1 MEISSFAVVPLRSS
15 SEQFGLATWQ
25 GRDVPAVGVVI
36 LSKDDT
42 ITDADIERLMPFATQ
57 AGTALVRAS
66 DVERLQDSS
75 EQHAVEKEWL
85 FWMVNG
91 FADPVIL
98 TDANNDIILQ
108 NVRAQTL
115 FKANPDDSE
124 GKRRAIWMNNFL
136 FTAALSTSK
145 LEQNAAGRSAH
156 DLTLV
161 DPIEGTELLFE
172 MRTLP
177 ATNYFNGARGTV
189 AVLTNITDLR
199 HATEQVTQN
208 VHRLQT
214 AEEEIRLERDRLNLI
229 MRSVPNPIILLD
241 IDNQPILM
249 NHEALRLFQASALD
263 SHRSRRAQLCI
274 SNEAKFTSFVSQL
287 RLDPAP
293 GMIAEIVLT
302 DPDTREP
309 LTMSVTS
316 TEVRDE
322 LGTVAATVSVMQDV
336 SRLRELE
343 RRRHRAD
350 PVRLREAGRDRSS
363 GGVDRARDQ
372 QPPRSDQERAVPAHQ
387 QDPGRRSERQIPAD
401 RDQRDR
407 SRVAHSAS
415 DAGLLPGAQ
424 DGADRHQPVDR
435 RVRSADRKAPQAEPR
450 QDRKRSRCAATAGDR
465 FGGPDQTGAAEPDAQ
480 RAAGDAGRRHDLRL
494 DARVARRRS
503 RIPDVRFGAYPDPRY
518 RQGHRRREPAAYLRA
533 ILLDEG
539 RKGHGP
545 RSVGVAGHRAGA
557 WRLDQAAQSRRVG
570 ARRSASRCPSED
582 RPSMASGNLLVV
594 DDEESVAVTMG
605 AILEMDGYNVAVSM
619 SGADALKR
627 IRETS
632 FDLVLTD
639 LRLDDIDGL
648 SIVSE
653 ICRVQPET
661 VSIILTGYASLESA
675 IKALRE
681 GAYDYLIKPCDVD
694 ELRAVVARGIERRQL
709 GLQLKERLA
718 ELETANADDSRDE
731 SRPATARRRGD
742 GPAPG
747 AEHARAG
754 RPRSNSCRR
763 STDSSR
769 ASCRW
774 PRTSSRRR

>member
-1 MEISSFAVVPLRSS
+1 MTPVTEFRSSAPQASTSSQGGPAPATPQSVQSAVVQLIDPRETLTPMLEGLSRALGYRRAIVALYDPARGVLRGTLGLNVPDALVESIEIPLGEAESPMVIALREGVPVRVDDTSKLGEDVEGFLLEMEISNCAVVPLRSS

-36 LSKDDT
+36 LSKDET
-42 ITDADIERLMPFATQ
+42 ISDADIERLMPFATQ

-98 TDANNDIILQ
+98 TDADNDIILQ

-161 DPIEGTELLFE
+161 DPIEGTELLLE

-214 AEEEIRLERDRLNLI
+214 AEEEIALERDRLNLI
-229 MRSVPNPIILLD
+229 MRSVPNPIILMD

-263 SHRSRRAQLCI
+263 SHRSRRAHLCI

-322 LGTVAATVSVMQDV
+322 LGAVAATVSVMQDV

-343 RRRHRAD
+343 RRRIEQILFDSEKLAATGRLAASIAHEINNPLEAIKNALYLLTNKIAPDDPNAKFLQIATKETDRVSRILRQMLGFYRAPKMEPTDINKLIEESEALVEKHLKQNRVKIENDLDEQLPLVIASADQLRQVLLNLMLNGQQAMPEGGTIFVSTRVSHGGD
-350 PVRLREAGRDRSS
+350 PEFLMSDSVHIQIRDTGKGIAEENLPHIFEPFFSTKDEKGTGLGLWVS
-363 GGVDRARDQ
+363 QTIVQAHGG
-372 QPPRSDQERAVPAHQ
+372 S
-387 QDPGRRSERQIPAD
+387 IKL
-401 RDQRDR
+401 R
-407 SRVAHSAS
+407 SREGRGTVFSVA
-415 DAGLLPGAQ
+415 LPI
-424 DGADRHQPVDR
+424 
-435 RVRSADRKAPQAEPR
+435 
-450 QDRKRSRCAATAGDR
+450 
-465 FGGPDQTGAAEPDAQ
+465 GGPTE
-480 RAAGDAGRRHDLRL
+480 
-494 DARVARRRS
+494 
-503 RIPDVRFGAYPDPRY
+503 
-518 RQGHRRREPAAYLRA
+518 
-533 ILLDEG
+533 
-539 RKGHGP
+539 HG
-545 RSVGVAGHRAGA
+545 
-557 WRLDQAAQSRRVG
+557 
-570 ARRSASRCPSED
+570 
-582 RPSMASGNLLVV
+582 
-594 DDEESVAVTMG
+594 
-605 AILEMDGYNVAVSM
+605 
-619 SGADALKR
+619 
-627 IRETS
+627 
-632 FDLVLTD
+632 
-639 LRLDDIDGL
+639 
-648 SIVSE
+648 
-653 ICRVQPET
+653 
-661 VSIILTGYASLESA
+661 
-675 IKALRE
+675 
-681 GAYDYLIKPCDVD
+681 
-694 ELRAVVARGIERRQL
+694 ER
-709 GLQLKERLA
+709 
-718 ELETANADDSRDE
+718 
-731 SRPATARRRGD
+731 
-742 GPAPG
+742 
-747 AEHARAG
+747 
-754 RPRSNSCRR
+754 
-763 STDSSR
+763 
-769 ASCRW
+769 
-774 PRTSSRRR
+774 